1 VLFSAVSVLAYQ
13 GAITLAATLLKPLLV
28 PVVIH
33 QISSLG
39 GLLIVA
45 IGLNLLEIT
54 KMRVGNML
62 PAMVVPPV
70 YYLILQIPLPW

>member
-1 VLFSAVSVLAYQ
+1 
-13 GAITLAATLLKPLLV
+13 
-28 PVVIH
+28 VVIH